1 MQSVDIKFWCSGR
14 PSDGDDQGAQD
25 GQGAHAAKERGMPP
39 DIATAEQVSALGA
52 LVIFSASSF
61 LLTGGAFLCLQQAFL
76 SKRRA
81 MEPR

>member
-1 MQSVDIKFWCSGR
+1 M
-14 PSDGDDQGAQD
+14 
-25 GQGAHAAKERGMPP
+25 AAGHVAEKMTKALKMVKALMPPKCDACPP

-52 LVIFSASSF
+52 LVIFSAFSF